1 MESLILVLGAQIST
15 FGHTKWGW
23 GGGLSIFGVG
33 GGGGG
38 GLESTSF
45 SRSYTHCL

>member
-23 GGGLSIFGVG
+23 GGLSIFGVG
-33 GGGGG
+33 GGG
-38 GLESTSF
+38 LESVSIST
-45 SRSYTHCL
+45 